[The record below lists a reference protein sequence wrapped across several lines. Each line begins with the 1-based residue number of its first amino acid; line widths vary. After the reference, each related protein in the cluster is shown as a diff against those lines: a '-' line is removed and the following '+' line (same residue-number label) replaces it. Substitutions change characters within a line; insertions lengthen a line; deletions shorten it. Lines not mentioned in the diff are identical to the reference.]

1 MANPEWLAPF
11 AALGIQDI
19 IVLDTE
25 FLGRSGIGEAK
36 QRKSKV
42 PNRCV
47 PSLLSS
53 LEDGGLH
60 HMDQVTKEQ
69 SREKI
74 LSALR
79 RLPPLVPADGGRC
92 AIPVMLCAL
101 SLVTGKEWH
110 VRLLPFRKIPCPL
123 PLGQEVLYLGYSL
136 TAEWSVFLAME
147 WPLPLNIIDLYAERM
162 METSTQEPRR

>member
-1 MANPEWLAPF
+1 MANPEWFAPF
-11 AALGIQDI
+11 AALGIQDV

-25 FLGRSGIGEAK
+25 FLGRSGNGEAK
-36 QRKSKV
+36 RKSKA
-42 PNRCV
+42 PNRYV

-53 LEDGGLH
+53 LEDRGLH

-79 RLPPLVPADGGRC
+79 RLPPAVPTDGGRC
-92 AIPVMLCAL
+92 VVPVMLCAL
-101 SLVTGKEWH
+101 SLVSGQEWH

-123 PLGQEVLYLGYSL
+123 PVGREVLYVGYSL
-136 TAEWSVFLAME
+136 TAEWSVFLAMG
-147 WPLPLNIIDLYAERM
+147 WALPFNIIDLYAERM
-162 METSTQEPRR
+162 METSTQEFRR